1 MPRPKGVPNRP
12 KRALLRLLQEKYPG
26 YHPVL
31 RMCEIAHSPEADI
44 SLKAQMHKEIARYV
58 EPVLQ
63 AVAVSQDEE
72 GGPLQ
77 VTVRIVPHA

>member
-1 MPRPKGVPNRP
+1 MPRPKGVPNKP
-12 KRALLRLLQEKYPG
+12 KRALLALLQERYPG

-31 RMCEIAHSPEADI
+31 KMVEIAHSPDS
-44 SLKAQMHKEIARYV
+44 SLELQAQMHKEVARYV

-63 AVAVSQDEE
+63 AVAVGHDTES
-72 GGPLQ
+72 GPLQ